1 LKDSEILPAGMFFDC
16 VDLKAAYLPK
26 QMYGIKGAAFNG
38 CSNLSKIV
46 MYYNSLHNIFEEY
59 NTFEGINDSGVIQ
72 CNSST
77 YDRLKDVLPSG
88 WTWESI

>member
-1 LKDSEILPAGMFFDC
+1 
-16 VDLKAAYLPK
+16 
-26 QMYGIKGAAFNG
+26 
-38 CSNLSKIV
+38 